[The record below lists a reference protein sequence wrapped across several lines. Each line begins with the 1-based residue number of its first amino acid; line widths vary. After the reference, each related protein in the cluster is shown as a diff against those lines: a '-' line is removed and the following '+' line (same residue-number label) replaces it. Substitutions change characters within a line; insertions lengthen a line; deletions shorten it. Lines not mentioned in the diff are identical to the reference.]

1 MEKRIPTLDEFV
13 NEGKNPPTDATI
25 KQYINQY
32 SVADD
37 PFEVAKE
44 LGEKFGWSEK
54 KLKRLNLLYERNTL
68 NKKIQK

>member
-1 MEKRIPTLDEFV
+1 MEKRIPTLNDFI

-37 PFEVAKE
+37 PFDVAKE
-44 LGEKFGWSEK
+44 FGEKFGWSEK
-54 KLKRLNLLYERNTL
+54 EIEKAESIIR
-68 NKKIQK
+68 KKYIK